1 MRRVQSKL
9 ITLQRVPCTFSRSTY
24 AVRHHFSGI
33 PTVSSIGFI
42 QIVADKQN
50 FTMTPK
56 PSITELKGD
65 YGASHTSFYTSTE
78 KKESYE
84 SLDDVLNTKCK
95 DPKVRH
101 VIRDM
106 FAVCADITIALRTA
120 LVTVE
125 GSTNDFGDTQL
136 SVDVSGISRW
146 TRYVGC
152 VFFFHQS

>member
-1 MRRVQSKL
+1 
-9 ITLQRVPCTFSRSTY
+9 
-24 AVRHHFSGI
+24 
-33 PTVSSIGFI
+33 
-42 QIVADKQN
+42 
-50 FTMTPK
+50 MTPK
-56 PSITELKGD
+56 PSTQLKAD
-65 YGASHTSFYTSTE
+65 YAASHTSFYTSTE

-136 SVDVSGISRW
+136 SVDVSGS
-146 TRYVGC
+146 T
-152 VFFFHQS
+152 FFYSLNCLLLCFFNANRLFSLRLCNRLSLTK

>member
-1 MRRVQSKL
+1 
-9 ITLQRVPCTFSRSTY
+9 
-24 AVRHHFSGI
+24 
-33 PTVSSIGFI
+33 
-42 QIVADKQN
+42 
-50 FTMTPK
+50 MTPK